1 MHVVSCYPSFLDQ
14 AASIVYCTVV
24 ARLWSK
30 VVLIQVED
38 YLDLDRCK
46 AICEQLCSYMPR
58 IEYSQNLR
66 NCTLGPHSGSN
77 DHVNQSGVG

>member
-58 IEYSQNLR
+58 IEYLKI
-66 NCTLGPHSGSN
+66 CETVLLVLTVVPMIM
-77 DHVNQSGVG
+77 